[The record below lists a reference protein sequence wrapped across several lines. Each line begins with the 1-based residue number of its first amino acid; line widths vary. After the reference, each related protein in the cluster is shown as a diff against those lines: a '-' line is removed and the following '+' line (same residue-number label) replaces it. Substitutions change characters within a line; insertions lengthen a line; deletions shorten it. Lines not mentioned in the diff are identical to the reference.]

1 MKRRVTQCLGSRIVE
16 RESVSDR
23 DRQPRDLET
32 VSAADMPHVPERGA
46 DLLSHQY
53 ALAGVAEGAHRD
65 RVLHLHVVQ
74 PEPLVVLEPA
84 RAERDR
90 SPGAHVQANAA
101 GFGDRVTA
109 HYPTDAQR
117 ALAKRGNRRSPPT
130 RSPCL

>member
-1 MKRRVTQCLGSRIVE
+1 MKRRVTQCLGSRNVE

-46 DLLSHQY
+46 DILSHQY

-65 RVLHLHVVQ
+65 RVLDLHVVQ

-84 RAERDR
+84 RARPPAGRARSSERR
-90 SPGAHVQANAA
+90 R
-101 GFGDRVTA
+101 F
-109 HYPTDAQR
+109 
-117 ALAKRGNRRSPPT
+117 RRSGQCPLPY
-130 RSPCL
+130 